1 MRPGSE
7 VTHCPGAPIDAP
19 RLAPGLLVRDDV
31 GAMQRISQN
40 RDLSIL
46 PSDRCRHPGE
56 PGALR
61 TPDADESISMQHD
74 EDNATSK
81 DPIRVFLLD
90 DHEVVRA
97 GVAAV
102 LDAEIDLE
110 VVGQA
115 ESAAEALDAVAS
127 CLPDVAVLDV
137 RLGDGS
143 GIDVCAD
150 IRAHHP
156 DVACLMLTSF
166 DNDQALVDAWVA
178 GAAGFV
184 VKQIRGN
191 ALVESIRRVARGDV
205 LLDDAT
211 ARLAARRLDESGL
224 GDLARLTPQERR
236 IFELIGAG
244 CTNRQIADEL
254 FLAEKTVKNYV
265 SNMLAKL
272 GMSRRTEAAALAA
285 RIDERRKSEQ

>member
-1 MRPGSE
+1 MTTGRG
-7 VTHCPGAPIDAP
+7 
-19 RLAPGLLVRDDV
+19 
-31 GAMQRISQN
+31 
-40 RDLSIL
+40 
-46 PSDRCRHPGE
+46 PSGDE
-56 PGALR
+56 
-61 TPDADESISMQHD
+61 DADESTLMTDDDST
-74 EDNATSK
+74 ATPA
-81 DPIRVFLLD
+81 PIRVFLLD

-102 LDAEIDLE
+102 LDAEPDLE

-115 ESAAEALDAVAS
+115 ETVAETLAAVAACS
-127 CLPDVAVLDV
+127 PNVAVLDV

-143 GIDVCAD
+143 GVDVCAD
-150 IRAHHP
+150 IRAHYP

-166 DNDQALVDAWVA
+166 DNDQALVDAWIA

-184 VKQIRGN
+184 VKQIHGN
-191 ALVESIRRVARGDV
+191 ALIDSIRRVARGDI

-211 ARLAARRLDESGL
+211 ARFAMRRIEDSGL
-224 GDLARLTPQERR
+224 GDLGRLTPQEHR
-236 IFELIGAG
+236 IFDLIGSG

-272 GMSRRTEAAALAA
+272 GMSRRTEAADLAA

>member
-1 MRPGSE
+1 MFAAARTDAGARAVDDLTE
-7 VTHCPGAPIDAP
+7 RTHE
-19 RLAPGLLVRDDV
+19 
-31 GAMQRISQN
+31 S
-40 RDLSIL
+40 
-46 PSDRCRHPGE
+46 
-56 PGALR
+56 
-61 TPDADESISMQHD
+61 PDAMSARSSTGPQTAGDSRGPVRI
-74 EDNATSK
+74 
-81 DPIRVFLLD
+81 FLLD

-102 LDAEIDLE
+102 LDSEIDLE

-115 ESAAEALDAVAS
+115 DSAAGALAVVDECS
-127 CLPDVAVLDV
+127 PDVAVLDV

-143 GIDVCAD
+143 GIAVCAE
-150 IRAHHP
+150 IRERHP
-156 DVACLMLTSF
+156 EVACLILTSF
-166 DNDQALVDAWVA
+166 DNDQAIVDAWMA

-184 VKQIRGN
+184 VKQIKGN
-191 ALVESIRRVARGDV
+191 ALVDSIRRVARGEM

-211 ARLAARRLDESGL
+211 ARLAMKRIDDSGL

-236 IFELIGAG
+236 IFDLIGEG
-244 CTNRQIADEL
+244 CTNRHIADEL

-285 RIDERRKSEQ
+285 RIDERRKSEG